1 MFVHSMFVSTCHL
14 YKYTYTYIGIGDVCL
29 LKIEIRG
36 DIYMTHC
43 RAIQY
48 IDHRLFCLHGDV

>member
-1 MFVHSMFVSTCHL
+1 MFVSTCHL

-36 DIYMTHC
+36 DIYVTHC

-48 IDHRLFCLHGDV
+48 TDHRLFSLHGDV